1 MSDENLQTRCNRW
14 VNCVVLLDFSYP
26 IALISWVILI
36 LFTKYVS
43 QTQFY
48 FSDVMN
54 ILTKSYVWF
63 DRKIVCRK
71 SYKDRIFGIY
81 VIIDFTNVRNFQ
93 AASSTVIESWTFN
106 AKTMWVAENGN
117 LDENFMRSIPKIPYH
132 GYSCNRCQK
141 ILIKKVSEST
151 KISFYQRHKYPV
163 LLFSSVDMY
172 FG

>member
-1 MSDENLQTRCNRW
+1 MKYSWFSNISFFPMSDENLQTRCNRW
-14 VNCVVLLDFSYP
+14 GNCVVLLDFSYP

-93 AASSTVIESWTFN
+93 AASSTVMESWTFN
-106 AKTMWVAENGN
+106 AKTMWGEWKSWREFYEIN
-117 LDENFMRSIPKIPYH
+117 PKNTLSWIF
-132 GYSCNRCQK
+132 
-141 ILIKKVSEST
+141 L
-151 KISFYQRHKYPV
+151 
-163 LLFSSVDMY
+163 
-172 FG
+172 